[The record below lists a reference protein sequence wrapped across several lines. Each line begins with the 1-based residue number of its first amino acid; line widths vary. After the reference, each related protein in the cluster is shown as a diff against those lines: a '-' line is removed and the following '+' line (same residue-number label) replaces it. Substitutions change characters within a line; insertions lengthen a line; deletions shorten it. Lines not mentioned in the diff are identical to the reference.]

1 MHRTSAP
8 ALPEVTT
15 ATFKSL
21 QEPSDIF
28 SSYVIRREIGRV
40 PEELALSL
48 QFLDSSNVFFHW
60 SKPKKEPSCREVPS
74 AGICPFI
81 PYNAGLNYLPV
92 ASRRSA
98 RRFEEDQK
106 IPSETGAVE
115 AGTSG
120 GRSFC
125 GRDLGRLSHLRMS
138 DLEQRRLLKRL
149 DACLKRPENQL
160 CADCPSRQ
168 PRWASVNLGIFICTN
183 CSGIHRSLGVHISFV
198 RSTTLDTWK
207 EKQVVDMETMGNDR
221 ANAYWEARLP
231 PGAKPTSSALPV
243 VEKYIRAKYER
254 KMYADSTR
262 DGPTRGDGSG
272 GSVASAPAVA
282 PAVAPAAAPA
292 AAPVGGGLVDLLDV
306 APAPA
311 PAPAAT
317 NGGWGAFGTSAPAAP
332 AANGGW
338 DAFGAAAPAS
348 APQTAT
354 GNWDAFGTSA
364 PAPTAPSPAPPAAA
378 GGWDAFGTSEPAP
391 AAPAAPAATGGWDAF
406 VSAPPAAAST
416 PQAATTA
423 PAAADDWGAFTDA
436 SAAAAPAPKPQVS
449 KDDIMN
455 LFNTPQGGGMRSMPH
470 MGGMQQP
477 NGMTGGMGVSHQQQ
491 MAGMGMPHQQQMAGM
506 GMPHQ
511 QQMAGM
517 MPQTGGMMPQMG
529 GMMPQTG
536 GVMNGGQGMMPPQ
549 MGGMPLDIMPDT
561 TYTPS
566 EKKKPE
572 PQHHAAFDQFKM
584 F

>member
-1 MHRTSAP
+1 MSGGP
-8 ALPEVTT
+8 VCWDLPVYT
-15 ATFKSL
+15 L
-21 QEPSDIF
+21 QC
-28 SSYVIRREIGRV
+28 
-40 PEELALSL
+40 
-48 QFLDSSNVFFHW
+48 W
-60 SKPKKEPSCREVPS
+60 SK
-74 AGICPFI
+74 
-81 PYNAGLNYLPV
+81 L
-92 ASRRSA
+92 SA
-98 RRFEEDQK
+98 RRFEEVCPSLRGGIK
-106 IPSETGAVE
+106 RYPSETGAVE

-455 LFNTPQGGGMRSMPH
+455 LFNTPQGGGMGSMPH

-477 NGMTGGMGVSHQQQ
+477 NGMTGGMGVSHQQQMAGMGMSHQQQMAGMGMSHQQQMAGMGMPHQQQMAGMGMPHQQQ

-517 MPQTGGMMPQMG
+517 MPQTGGMMPQM
-529 GMMPQTG
+529 
-536 GVMNGGQGMMPPQ
+536 
-549 MGGMPLDIMPDT
+549 
-561 TYTPS
+561 
-566 EKKKPE
+566 E
-572 PQHHAAFDQFKM
+572 A
-584 F
+584 